1 MNLTS
6 PNSPEV
12 TRIIVLIQFA
22 ATWAMVGLIWLVQVV
37 HYPLLRLVG
46 SGDFKGYHHNHTRLI
61 SWVVG
66 PPMLVEG
73 LSAVALVWYRPAAVP
88 ELSALAGLA
97 LLIVIWASTAFLQ
110 VPQHNRLAR
119 GFDTASY
126 RKLVATNWVRTAA
139 WSLRGLLTAWMVW
152 KVAR

>member
-1 MNLTS
+1 
-6 PNSPEV
+6 
-12 TRIIVLIQFA
+12 VLIQFA

-61 SWVVG
+61 LWVVG

-73 LSAVALVWYRPAAVP
+73 LSTVALVWYRPAAVP
-88 ELSALAGLA
+88 ELAALAGLA

-126 RKLVATNWVRTAA
+126 RKLVTTNWVRTAA

>member
-1 MNLTS
+1 
-6 PNSPEV
+6 V
-12 TRIIVLIQFA
+12 TQIIVLIQFA
-22 ATWAMVGLIWLVQVV
+22 ATWALVGLIWLVQVV
-37 HYPLLRLVG
+37 HYPLFSQVG
-46 SGDFKGYHHNHTRLI
+46 SVDFNGYHHNHTRLI

-88 ELSALAGLA
+88 ELAALAGLA

-126 RKLVATNWVRTAA
+126 RKLVTTNWVRTAA